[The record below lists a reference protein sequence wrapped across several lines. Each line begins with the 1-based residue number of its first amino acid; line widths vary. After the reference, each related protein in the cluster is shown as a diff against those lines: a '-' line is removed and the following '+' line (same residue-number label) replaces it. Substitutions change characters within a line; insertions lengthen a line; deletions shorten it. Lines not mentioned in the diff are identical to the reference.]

1 MSKAWLLALFVFML
15 GCSGG
20 VPDKQAALEMIN
32 HRYAVLAQFLSLD
45 IGRTGT
51 ECYFLGDGSTVDV
64 GYRPETDIETIVAVK
79 AGYVVVKSA
88 EKDRW
93 DISLTDK
100 GNAIISAEH
109 RKPFYHRV
117 GNGCDEYQIA
127 FPIARAHA
135 SDVAGPK
142 AEAGTYEYTY
152 SWKWEVTQLGVALRQ
167 DGDVYP
173 KLTSSQKNDLQ
184 ELAKVPRGLNDGPV
198 LPIPVPSEANNPPR
212 PGTGIF
218 QKEND
223 RWVFN
228 VRQ

>member
-1 MSKAWLLALFVFML
+1 MSKAWLLALSIFLL

-20 VPDKQAALEMIN
+20 APDKQTALERIN
-32 HRYAVLAQFLSLD
+32 FRYAVLAQFLNVD

-51 ECYFLGDGSTVDV
+51 ECFFPGNGSPFDV
-64 GYRPETDIETIVAVK
+64 GYRPETDIATIVAVR
-79 AGYVVVKSA
+79 AGYVAVKAA

-100 GNAIISAEH
+100 GNAFVSAEH
-109 RKPFYHRV
+109 IKQFYHRV

-127 FPIARAHA
+127 FPIARAHVTE
-135 SDVAGPK
+135 VAGPK

-167 DGDVYP
+167 DGDVYS

-184 ELAKVPRGLNDGPV
+184 EMAKVPHGLNDGPV
-198 LPIPVPSEANNPPR
+198 LPIPVPSDANNPPR
-212 PGTGIF
+212 PGTAIF
-218 QKEND
+218 EKENS